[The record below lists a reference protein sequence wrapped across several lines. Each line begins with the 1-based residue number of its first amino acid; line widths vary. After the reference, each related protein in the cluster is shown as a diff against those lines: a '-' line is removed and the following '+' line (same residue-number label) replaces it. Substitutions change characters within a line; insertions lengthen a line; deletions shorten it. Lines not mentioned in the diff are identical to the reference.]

1 MIRFYDSIISLN
13 YDKKKIIVYLYVW
26 NNNKYEYKQI
36 WITCSPIKKAPK
48 RRKEKQTALAYN
60 SKDKEKKNQLRKFKM
75 A

>member
-36 WITCSPIKKAPK
+36 
-48 RRKEKQTALAYN
+48 
-60 SKDKEKKNQLRKFKM
+60 
-75 A
+75 